1 MAAKSSSSP
10 ADVLVTIRFFD
21 EAAVAR
27 LQARGHRVI
36 RADIAFDALDTAI
49 TPGIERALETAKAWI
64 LGTAPVTRSLLE
76 RYPHL
81 KVIARRGVGY
91 DSIDVTAV
99 TALGRLLT
107 NTPGG
112 NEPAVADHAV
122 GLMLAVGKRLAE
134 SHARMQ
140 AGDWRAIVGA
150 ELHGKTVGLVG
161 LGRIGRMVARR
172 LHGFDARVVVFDPY
186 LDEASAD
193 ASGVTRCSL
202 EELMRQSDFISL
214 HAPLTPQTRHL
225 VNADTLRLVKR
236 DAILVNTSRGE
247 LVDEAALLHALQQG
261 NLGGAGLDVFAG
273 EKDPASRPIAH
284 QLLALPNVVGTP
296 HTAASTRE
304 SLARANETAAD
315 CVAAALEGLPVP
327 RECIVADG
335 RAAIPA

>member
-1 MAAKSSSSP
+1 MAATGSP

-21 EAAVAR
+21 ETAVAR
-27 LQARGHRVI
+27 LEARGHRVV
-36 RADIAFDALDTAI
+36 RADIAYDALDTEI
-49 TPGIERALETAKAWI
+49 TPGIERALETAQAWI
-64 LGTAPVTRSLLE
+64 LGTAPVTRTLLE

-91 DSIDVTAV
+91 DSIDVSAV
-99 TALGRLLT
+99 KALGRLLT

-122 GLMLAVGKRLAE
+122 ALMLAVGKRLAE

-140 AGDWRAIVGA
+140 SGDWRAIVGT

-161 LGRIGRMVARR
+161 LGRIGRLVARR
-172 LHGFDARVVVFDPY
+172 LQGFDARVVAFDPY
-186 LDEASAD
+186 LDEASAH
-193 ASGVTRCSL
+193 AAGVVRCSL
-202 EELMRQSDFISL
+202 EDLLRQSDFISL
-214 HAPLTPQTRHL
+214 HAPLTPHTRQLINAQTL
-225 VNADTLRLVKR
+225 KLVKR

-247 LVDEAALLHALQQG
+247 LVDEPALLQVLMEGA
-261 NLGGAGLDVFAG
+261 LGGAGLDVFVG
-273 EKDPASRPIAH
+273 ERNSESRPLAQ

-304 SLARANETAAD
+304 SLTRANVTAAD

-327 RECIVADG
+327 QQCIVADG
-335 RAAIPA
+335 RAAVPA